1 MTESIHRNPS
11 GPMIPCPQPES
22 GSMHFQQ
29 QAETLTIL
37 KNYNKREDI
46 MRKYFF
52 GLGKISIVV
61 GLVLLLA
68 HGEVVFGQET
78 NNTDSKSDAAL
89 KLRDQGP
96 LTTEEKKKRF
106 ERRKR
111 KVLENIGERRAL
123 LNDFESCI
131 KSANFREDLKS
142 CRNTNKKSLEALRA
156 ERREMRGKMRE
167 KRGKR

>member
-11 GPMIPCPQPES
+11 GPTIPCPQSES

-37 KNYNKREDI
+37 KNYNKREDM

-123 LNDFESCI
+123 LNNFESCI
-131 KSANFREDLKS
+131 KSANSREDLKS

>member
-1 MTESIHRNPS
+1 
-11 GPMIPCPQPES
+11 
-22 GSMHFQQ
+22 
-29 QAETLTIL
+29 
-37 KNYNKREDI
+37 

-123 LNDFESCI
+123 LNNFESCI
-131 KSANFREDLKS
+131 KSANSREDLKS

-167 KRGKR
+167 KRGER

>member
-1 MTESIHRNPS
+1 
-11 GPMIPCPQPES
+11 
-22 GSMHFQQ
+22 
-29 QAETLTIL
+29 
-37 KNYNKREDI
+37 

-89 KLRDQGP
+89 KLCDQGP

-123 LNDFESCI
+123 LNNFESCI
-131 KSANFREDLKS
+131 KSANSREDLKS